1 MGFQFTPTPFNG
13 TPAQA
18 NTALANFLIS
28 NGIEGFVNF
37 VYDDG
42 DGTGIPTIGAGYA
55 LLSYSPPSRGGGWPV
70 WRLNPNYLADFQT
83 AGINLTDPQKAA
95 LANALQAAMDALNQ
109 GDDTNYPFAS
119 SSGRNVLG
127 WTISVEQAQK
137 LALIALPN
145 ADQALKSWLGSD
157 GAAVYNLLSGSTEKL
172 ALLSLAYNGWFGRG
186 NVAAYAAH

>member
-1 MGFQFTPTPFNG
+1 
-13 TPAQA
+13 
-18 NTALANFLIS
+18 
-28 NGIEGFVNF
+28 
-37 VYDDG
+37 
-42 DGTGIPTIGAGYA
+42 
-55 LLSYSPPSRGGGWPV
+55 
-70 WRLNPNYLADFQT
+70 LADFQT